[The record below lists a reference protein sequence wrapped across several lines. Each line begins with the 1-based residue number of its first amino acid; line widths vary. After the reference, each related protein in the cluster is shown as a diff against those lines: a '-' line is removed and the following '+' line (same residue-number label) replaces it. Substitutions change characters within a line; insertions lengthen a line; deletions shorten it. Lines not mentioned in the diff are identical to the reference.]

1 MNRVVRC
8 RVDPRPINQPGLHCC
23 CAKSLISSAAL
34 GRGEP
39 VGAKN
44 GATLTDNMTIPAAD
58 PRIIDAMGRGLTQRA
73 KAADVGDQ
81 DGDKPAACR
90 ILLIEDD
97 APVRERLATI
107 ISRWPAGKL
116 IATCGTLAD
125 GMAVIRDNSIDLLI
139 TDLNLPDGHGV
150 QAIRMLRNT
159 HPAAEAM
166 VISVLAD
173 DRNVIEAIEAG
184 ATGYLLK
191 DSDPIDIVDAITEL
205 LAGRSP
211 ISSTIASTIVRR
223 LGGRPAKPE
232 SISEQT
238 DTQALTPRE
247 MDILWG
253 IAKGF
258 TYGELAERLEIS
270 KQTVPVHIKNIY
282 RKLQTNNR
290 SEAVYEASRRGLIR
304 L

>member
-1 MNRVVRC
+1 MTETAENSRIV
-8 RVDPRPINQPGLHCC
+8 PG
-23 CAKSLISSAAL
+23 
-34 GRGEP
+34 
-39 VGAKN
+39 
-44 GATLTDNMTIPAAD
+44 
-58 PRIIDAMGRGLTQRA
+58 MGQVLTQRT
-73 KAADVGDQ
+73 KGTDVAAH
-81 DGDKPAACR
+81 DGETPAVCR
-90 ILLIEDD
+90 ILLLEDD

-107 ISRWPAGKL
+107 ISRWPGGQL
-116 IATCGTLAD
+116 IAACARLGDAT
-125 GMAVIRDNSIDLLI
+125 AVIRDNPVDLLI

-150 QAIRMLRNT
+150 QAIRVLRRT
-159 HPAAEAM
+159 HPDAEAM

-173 DRNVIEAIEAG
+173 DRNVLEAIEAG

-191 DSDPIDIVDAITEL
+191 DSDPIDILDAITEL

-211 ISSTIASTIVRR
+211 ISSTIARTIVR
-223 LGGRPAKPE
+223 GFAGRQAKPE
-232 SISEQT
+232 SISDQS
-238 DTQALTPRE
+238 DDQPLTPRE

>member
-1 MNRVVRC
+1 MTA
-8 RVDPRPINQPGLHCC
+8 P
-23 CAKSLISSAAL
+23 
-34 GRGEP
+34 
-39 VGAKN
+39 
-44 GATLTDNMTIPAAD
+44 ATD
-58 PRIIDAMGRGLTQRA
+58 PRIMQPSGTRTDFACA
-73 KAADVGDQ
+73 VGDMKIEA
-81 DGDKPAACR
+81 GAVCR
-90 ILLIEDD
+90 ILLVEDD
-97 APVRERLATI
+97 APVRERLASI
-107 ISRWPAGKL
+107 INRWPGGKL
-116 IATCGTLAD
+116 IAACGKFAD
-125 GMAVIRDNSIDLLI
+125 AVIAMKENRVDLLI

-150 QAIRMLRNT
+150 QAIRILRECQ
-159 HPAAEAM
+159 PDAEAM

-184 ATGYLLK
+184 ASGYLLK
-191 DSDPIDIVDAITEL
+191 DSDPIDIVEAITEL

-211 ISSTIASTIVRR
+211 ISSTIARTIVRR
-223 LGGRPAKPE
+223 LGGSREAKPAAANHAN
-232 SISEQT
+232 
-238 DTQALTPRE
+238 DQALTPRE

>member
-1 MNRVVRC
+1 MDGIEIGNMGHVLTHRAEIA
-8 RVDPRPINQPGLHCC
+8 DMKNQDH
-23 CAKSLISSAAL
+23 
-34 GRGEP
+34 
-39 VGAKN
+39 
-44 GATLTDNMTIPAAD
+44 
-58 PRIIDAMGRGLTQRA
+58 
-73 KAADVGDQ
+73 
-81 DGDKPAACR
+81 DKPARCR

-97 APVRERLATI
+97 APVRERLAAI
-107 ISRWPAGKL
+107 IIGWSGGQL
-116 IATCGTLAD
+116 IAACGNLAD
-125 GMAVIRDNSIDLLI
+125 ATPVIRDNPIDLLI

-150 QAIRMLRNT
+150 QAIRMLRDNQ
-159 HPAAEAM
+159 PAAEAI

-191 DSDPIDIVDAITEL
+191 DSDPIDIVEAITEL
-205 LAGRSP
+205 LAGQSP
-211 ISSTIASTIVRR
+211 ISPTIARTIVRR
-223 LGGRPAKPE
+223 LGGRDAKSDATADVSVAQP
-232 SISEQT
+232 
-238 DTQALTPRE
+238 LTPRE

-282 RKLQTNNR
+282 RKLQANNR

>member
-1 MNRVVRC
+1 MTETAENARIVESMGHVLTQGAEVADEGAR
-8 RVDPRPINQPGLHCC
+8 
-23 CAKSLISSAAL
+23 
-34 GRGEP
+34 RGE
-39 VGAKN
+39 
-44 GATLTDNMTIPAAD
+44 
-58 PRIIDAMGRGLTQRA
+58 
-73 KAADVGDQ
+73 
-81 DGDKPAACR
+81 KPAVCR

-97 APVRERLATI
+97 TPVRERLAAI
-107 ISRWPAGKL
+107 INRWPGGQL
-116 IATCGTLAD
+116 IAACGRLGD
-125 GMAVIRDNSIDLLI
+125 GTAVIRDNPIDLLI

-150 QAIRMLRNT
+150 QAIRVLRRT

-173 DRNVIEAIEAG
+173 DRNVLEAIEAG

-191 DSDPIDIVDAITEL
+191 DSDPIDILDAITEL

-211 ISSTIASTIVRR
+211 ISSTIARTIVRGFGAR
-223 LGGRPAKPE
+223 QAKPDANP
-232 SISEQT
+232 EQT
-238 DTQALTPRE
+238 DEQPLTPRE

>member
-1 MNRVVRC
+1 V
-8 RVDPRPINQPGLHCC
+8 
-23 CAKSLISSAAL
+23 AK
-34 GRGEP
+34 
-39 VGAKN
+39 
-44 GATLTDNMTIPAAD
+44 
-58 PRIIDAMGRGLTQRA
+58 Q
-73 KAADVGDQ
+73 KA
-81 DGDKPAACR
+81 KPASMMGNDSGQPTACR
-90 ILLIEDD
+90 IVLVEDD
-97 APVRERLATI
+97 GPVRERLARI
-107 ISRWPAGKL
+107 IGEWAGGHL
-116 IATCGTLAD
+116 VAACATLAEA
-125 GMAVIRDNSIDLLI
+125 MAAIGSNHIDLLI

-150 QAIRMLRNT
+150 QAIRMLRVK
-159 HPAAEAM
+159 HPSAEAM

-184 ATGYLLK
+184 ASGYLLK
-191 DSDPIDIVDAITEL
+191 DTDPINVIDAIIDL

-211 ISSTIASTIVRR
+211 ISSTIARTIVRR
-223 LGGRPAKPE
+223 LGGRNAEPDPVKGDGAPE
-232 SISEQT
+232 M
-238 DTQALTPRE
+238 LTPRE

-282 RKLQTNNR
+282 RKLQANNR